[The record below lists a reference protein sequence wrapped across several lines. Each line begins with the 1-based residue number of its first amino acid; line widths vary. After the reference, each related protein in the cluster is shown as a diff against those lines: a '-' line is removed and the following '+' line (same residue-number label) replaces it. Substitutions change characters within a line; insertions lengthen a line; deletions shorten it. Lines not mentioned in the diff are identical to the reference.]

1 MLLSV
6 SVIAIVTPMYVEGQA
21 NVADTKT
28 KSETSTATEISC
40 RARSELG
47 PSEAIR

>member
-40 RARSELG
+40 NLG
-47 PSEAIR
+47 SVSKPY